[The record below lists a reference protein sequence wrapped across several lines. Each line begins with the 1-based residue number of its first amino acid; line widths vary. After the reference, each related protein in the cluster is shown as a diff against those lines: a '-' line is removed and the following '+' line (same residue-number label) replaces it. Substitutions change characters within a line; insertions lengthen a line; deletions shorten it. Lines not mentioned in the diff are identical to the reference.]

1 MANAFEKSN
10 SIADAGVYPMHFDL
24 PRLILILAGILI
36 ILGVAL
42 HGLAWTEFQRLWH
55 DICERPGGSLA
66 LRFVLQ
72 PAMSSLLAFR
82 DGIKD
87 ARTGRPP
94 YSWTLLSDPDERRAR
109 LREGAAAT
117 GKIIL
122 IAVILDCI
130 YQY

>member
-1 MANAFEKSN
+1 
-10 SIADAGVYPMHFDL
+10 MHLDL
-24 PRLILILAGILI
+24 PRLILTLAVVLI
-36 ILGVAL
+36 VLGVAL
-42 HGLAWTEFQRLWH
+42 HGLAWVEFQRLFAH
-55 DICERPGGSLA
+55 IFERPGGSLA

-72 PAMSSLLAFR
+72 PAMSALFAFR

-94 YSWTLLSDPDERRAR
+94 FSWALLSDPDERRAR

-122 IAVILDCI
+122 IA
-130 YQY
+130 